1 MEHALLDALV
11 GQALA
16 AAPRASDLLF
26 PPAGTAGVLVDG
38 AFTPLPALAGSP
50 APIETDALARELLGQ
65 DARLAADLARLGSC
79 DVSYRHSSGWRFRA
93 NIHRAGQGLGLV
105 LRRLPAAPAPLAALT
120 LPPAAARLTELAEGL
135 VLVVGATG
143 SGKSTTLAALA
154 AAILA
159 ARPVHVVTLEDPI
172 ECLLPPGRGIVTQR
186 ERGTDFPDFA
196 EGLRAALRQAPH
208 VIILGEA
215 RDRDTLDAALTAA
228 ETGHLVLATLHTAD
242 CSGAVERMLACFGPA
257 EEKLARN
264 RLAGSL
270 KAVLAQRLLPRV
282 GGGRAVSAELL
293 VTTLRLRER
302 IASGEATSLGVADII
317 EQGAPYGM
325 VGFDASTAAL
335 FAAGLITEETALARA
350 SDRAALAR
358 GLDAVKAARGQAV
371 STITGLRLEG
381 E

>member
-1 MEHALLDALV
+1 MERV
-11 GQALA
+11 
-16 AAPRASDLLF
+16 
-26 PPAGTAGVLVDG
+26 
-38 AFTPLPALAGSP
+38 
-50 APIETDALARELLGQ
+50 
-65 DARLAADLARLGSC
+65 
-79 DVSYRHSSGWRFRA
+79 
-93 NIHRAGQGLGLV
+93 
-105 LRRLPAAPAPLAALT
+105 
-120 LPPAAARLTELAEGL
+120 
-135 VLVVGATG
+135 
-143 SGKSTTLAALA
+143 
-154 AAILA
+154 
-159 ARPVHVVTLEDPI
+159 
-172 ECLLPPGRGIVTQR
+172 
-186 ERGTDFPDFA
+186 
-196 EGLRAALRQAPH
+196 
-208 VIILGEA
+208 
-215 RDRDTLDAALTAA
+215 
-228 ETGHLVLATLHTAD
+228 
-242 CSGAVERMLACFGPA
+242 LACFGPG

-270 KAVLAQRLLPRV
+270 KAVLAQRLLPRL

-371 STITGLRLEG
+371 STITGLTLEG